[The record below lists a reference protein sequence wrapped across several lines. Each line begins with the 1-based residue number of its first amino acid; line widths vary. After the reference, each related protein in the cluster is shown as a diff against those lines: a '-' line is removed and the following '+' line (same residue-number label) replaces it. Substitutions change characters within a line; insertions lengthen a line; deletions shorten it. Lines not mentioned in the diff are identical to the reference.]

1 MGDPLKAL
9 KLGFVLGWQDIRQ
22 IYRRSSL
29 GQLWITLGMAITI
42 ASVGVVFG
50 QILNLPAR
58 DYLPFLASGIVLW
71 NFLSNTIIDG
81 SNAFI
86 YAESL
91 IKQLPVPK
99 VAFIFRAVAKNLF
112 TLAHNILLVPLTIV
126 LFGAPINFAMLVFP
140 IGLLIATLTVACVI
154 TPIAIFSARFRDLP
168 PIVSSVMGVAFYI
181 TPVLWKPESLS
192 SESAHL
198 LLGLNPIYHLLQIMR
213 LPLLGKLPTVENW
226 GLSLM
231 ALAIGLVTAT
241 FIFKKFS
248 KQIAYW
254 V

>member
-1 MGDPLKAL
+1 MKAL

-22 IYRRSSL
+22 MYRRSTL
-29 GQLWITLGMAITI
+29 GQLWITLGMAVTI
-42 ASVGVVFG
+42 AAVGVVFG
-50 QILNLPAR
+50 QILNLPTS

-71 NFLSNTIIDG
+71 NFLSNTMIDG

-99 VAFIFRAVAKNLF
+99 LAFIVRAVAKNIF
-112 TLAHNILLVPLTIV
+112 TLAHNILLVPLTMI
-126 LFGAPINFAMLVFP
+126 LFGAPINFAMILFP
-140 IGLLIATLTVACVI
+140 IGFLITAIAVASLI
-154 TPIAIFSARFRDLP
+154 TPLAIFSARYRDVP
-168 PIVSSVMGVAFYI
+168 PIVSSVMGVSFYI

-192 SESAHL
+192 GDFAHL
-198 LLGLNPIYHLLQIMR
+198 LLGLNPFYHLLQIMR
-213 LPLLGKLPTVENW
+213 LPLLGKMPTLENW
-226 GLSLM
+226 GLSLV
-231 ALAIGLVTAT
+231 ALAMGLLAAT